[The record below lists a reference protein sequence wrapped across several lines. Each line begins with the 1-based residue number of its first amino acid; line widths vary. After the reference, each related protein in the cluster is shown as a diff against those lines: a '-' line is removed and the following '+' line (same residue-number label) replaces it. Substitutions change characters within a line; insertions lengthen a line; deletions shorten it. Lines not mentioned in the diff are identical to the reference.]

1 MADQAKPMDYA
12 LLKLAHVSSVVV
24 SGCGFL
30 LRGLWMMQGSPLLQ
44 RRWVRVVPHIVDTV
58 LLASALALVILTRQ
72 YPWTHGWVLA
82 KILAL
87 LLYITLGMMA
97 LRRGRTPAIRIAST
111 LGAVLTF
118 GYIVSVALTRDPLGV
133 LRLL

>member
-1 MADQAKPMDYA
+1 MDYA
-12 LLKLAHVSSVVV
+12 LLKVTHVSSIMV
-24 SGCGFL
+24 SGFGFL
-30 LRGLWMMQGSPLLQ
+30 LRGWWMVRRSPLLQ
-44 RRWVRVVPHIVDTV
+44 QRWVRVVPHVVDTV
-58 LLASALALVILTRQ
+58 LLASALGLVIATRQ

-87 LLYITLGMMA
+87 LVYIGLGMVA
-97 LRRGRTPAIRIAST
+97 LRRGRTPAIRIASA

-133 LRLL
+133 LGLL

>member
-1 MADQAKPMDYA
+1 MDYA
-12 LLKLAHVSSVVV
+12 LLKLTHVSSVVV
-24 SGCGFL
+24 SGCGFF
-30 LRGLWMMQGSPLLQ
+30 LRGLWMVQGSPLLQ
-44 RRWVRVVPHIVDTV
+44 RRWVKVAPHVVDTV
-58 LLASALALVILTRQ
+58 LLASALALVIVTRQ

-87 LLYITLGMMA
+87 VLYIGLGMVA
-97 LRRGRTPAIRIAST
+97 LRRGRTQAIRIASA

-133 LRLL
+133 LGSL

>member
-1 MADQAKPMDYA
+1 MDYA

-44 RRWVRVVPHIVDTV
+44 RRWVRVAPHIVDTV

-111 LGAVLTF
+111 LGAMLTF

>member
-1 MADQAKPMDYA
+1 MDYA

-44 RRWVRVVPHIVDTV
+44 RRWVRVAPHIVDTV

-72 YPWTHGWVLA
+72 YPWAHGWVLG

-111 LGAVLTF
+111 LGAMLTF